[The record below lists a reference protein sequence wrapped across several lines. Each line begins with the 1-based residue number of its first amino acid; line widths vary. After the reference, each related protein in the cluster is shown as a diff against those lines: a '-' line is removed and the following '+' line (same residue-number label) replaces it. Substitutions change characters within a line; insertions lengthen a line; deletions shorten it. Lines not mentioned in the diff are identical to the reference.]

1 MEPTTK
7 LAAFDLD
14 GTLTQH
20 KTPIEPENRAV
31 LEALARRYRLLM
43 VGAGNAQRIFLQL
56 GDFPIDVIGNYGMQ
70 QGTYDPES
78 RSLRV
83 ESVPPIPCDRE
94 DILARAAELRYRYG
108 FTQYTGESVEFHDSG
123 VLTFALLG
131 TRAAQ
136 ADKLA
141 FDPDRSKR
149 RAVLDQVTAAFPEF
163 NVFVGGSSSFDLAP
177 KPYDKRYALERYCA
191 AHGLRLAEAAFF
203 GDDYGP
209 GGNDEC
215 VYRAGVR
222 FFKVDDYRRF
232 GETVAEL
239 LR

>member
-1 MEPTTK
+1 M
-7 LAAFDLD
+7 
-14 GTLTQH
+14 
-20 KTPIEPENRAV
+20 
-31 LEALARRYRLLM
+31 LEALSQRYHLLM
-43 VGAGNAQRIFLQL
+43 VGAGNAQRIFHQL

-70 QGTYDPES
+70 HGSYDPKS

-83 ESVPPIPCDRE
+83 ENAAPVPCDRE
-94 DILARAAELRYRYG
+94 DILARAAELRYRCG
-108 FTQYTGESVEFHDSG
+108 FTHYMGGSVEFHDSG

-131 TRAAQ
+131 TEAAP

-141 FDPDRSKR
+141 FDPDRSRR
-149 RAVLDQVTAAFPEF
+149 RAVLDQVTAAFP
-163 NVFVGGSSSFDLAP
+163 SSTSSWGAAP
-177 KPYDKRYALERYCA
+177 PSTWLPSPMTSRYALERYCA
-191 AHGLRLAEAAFF
+191 AHGIALSEAAFC

>member
-20 KTPIEPENRAV
+20 KTPIEPQNRAV
-31 LEALARRYRLLM
+31 LEALAQRYRLLM
-43 VGAGNAQRIFLQL
+43 VGAGNAQRIFHQL

-70 QGTYDPES
+70 QGAYNPES

-83 ESVPPIPCDRE
+83 EGVPPIPCDRE
-94 DILARAAELRYRYG
+94 DILARAAELRYRCG
-108 FTQYTGESVEFHDSG
+108 FTQYTGESVEFHASG

-149 RAVLDQVTAAFPEF
+149 RAVLDQVAAAFPEF

-191 AHGLRLAEAAFF
+191 AHGLSLAEAAFF

-215 VYRAGVR
+215 VYRSGVR
-222 FFKVDDYRRF
+222 FFPVDDYRRF
-232 GETVAEL
+232 GEIAAEL
-239 LR
+239 LK

>member
-1 MEPTTK
+1 MSTPLK
-7 LAAFDLD
+7 LVAFDLD

-20 KTPIEPENRAV
+20 KTPIESQNRAV
-31 LEALARRYRLLM
+31 LEALSQRYHLLR
-43 VGAGNAQRIFLQL
+43 VGAGNAQRIFHQL

-70 QGTYDPES
+70 HGTYDPES

-83 ESVPPIPCDRE
+83 ENAAPVPCDRE
-94 DILARAAELRYRYG
+94 DILARAAELRYRCG
-108 FTQYTGESVEFHDSG
+108 FTHYVGGSVEFHDSG

-131 TRAAQ
+131 TEA
-136 ADKLA
+136 
-141 FDPDRSKR
+141 DRSKR
-149 RAVLDQVTAAFPEF
+149 RAVLDQVAAAFPEF

-191 AHGLRLAEAAFF
+191 AHGIALSEAAFC

>member
-1 MEPTTK
+1 MNT
-7 LAAFDLD
+7 
-14 GTLTQH
+14 TLTALRQAMTDFLAGEGIPALTAWPREPREEGT
-20 KTPIEPENRAV
+20 TPVAVVQIQEVRASGGGFQN
-31 LEALARRYRLLM
+31 Y
-43 VGAGNAQRIFLQL
+43 L
-56 GDFPIDVIGNYGMQ
+56 GQ
-70 QGTYDPES
+70 TYDP
-78 RSLRV
+78 
-83 ESVPPIPCDRE
+83 
-94 DILARAAELRYRYG
+94 AAKTWTETYG
-108 FTQYTGESVEFHDSG
+108 QQVG
-123 VLTFALLG
+123 VTFALTLYSPRQAG
-131 TRAAQ
+131 EAGCRA
-136 ADKLA
+136 LA
-141 FDPDRSKR
+141 
-149 RAVLDQVTAAFPEF
+149 DQVAAAFPEF

-191 AHGLRLAEAAFF
+191 AHGIALSEAAFC

>member
-1 MEPTTK
+1 MSTPLK
-7 LAAFDLD
+7 LVAFDLD

-20 KTPIEPENRAV
+20 KTPIEPQNRAV
-31 LEALARRYRLLM
+31 LEALSQRYHLLM
-43 VGAGNAQRIFLQL
+43 VGAGNAQRIFHQL

-70 QGTYDPES
+70 HGTYDPES

-83 ESVPPIPCDRE
+83 ENAAPVPCDRE
-94 DILARAAELRYRYG
+94 DILARAAELRYRCG
-108 FTQYTGESVEFHDSG
+108 FTQYTGGSVEFHDSG

-131 TRAAQ
+131 TEAAP

-141 FDPDRSKR
+141 FDPDRSRR

-191 AHGLRLAEAAFF
+191 AHGIALSEAAFC

>member
-1 MEPTTK
+1 MSTPLK
-7 LAAFDLD
+7 LVAFDLD

-20 KTPIEPENRAV
+20 KTPIEPQNRAV
-31 LEALARRYRLLM
+31 LVE
-43 VGAGNAQRIFLQL
+43 NAA
-56 GDFPIDVIGNYGMQ
+56 PV
-70 QGTYDPES
+70 
-78 RSLRV
+78 
-83 ESVPPIPCDRE
+83 PCDRE
-94 DILARAAELRYRYG
+94 DILARAAELRYRCG
-108 FTQYTGESVEFHDSG
+108 FTHYMGGSVEFHDSG

-131 TRAAQ
+131 TEAAP

-141 FDPDRSKR
+141 FDPDRSRR

-191 AHGLRLAEAAFF
+191 AHGIALSEAAFC